1 MSATLRLL
9 TLCVFL
15 VMALIATE
23 TTYAQPHHSPVT
35 RQRLI
40 TLRAED
46 EPIRHLLL
54 RIGAQSGL
62 SIVVNG
68 NVSGRASVALDNV
81 TVDEALTAVL
91 KPLGYSYE
99 RDGNIVVVLEHGS
112 RAPNNNIPP
121 SQTLVPTVLNANIIS
136 ADRAAVILQQ
146 LYPHAHIR
154 VDHSANAIIAVATPE
169 DVQGMRTVL
178 QGLDIKNPGSVTVE
192 AVQMHVANPSDVVAK
207 LKPLYPNARIA
218 AGPNKTIL
226 IATTPQDMAQIKAI
240 TSSIDIPAA
249 PPAPKSASAEAVK
262 ITQGQPRDI
271 ARAIAHEFPAVRASV
286 TGASV
291 ILAGSPD
298 DVSRAKALIALIDQP
313 NPNAKYIQV
322 YRLRFLDAK
331 SVGDLIRRSF
341 PNVQVTVDPEL
352 NALSVRANTSEQQ
365 RIGDAIAQLDVA
377 SGAAANPAGGP
388 AIQQPG
394 SVTSAA
400 GPGGTNVEVVSLKAA
415 APGVNGAPSTSASD
429 IATTV
434 TQALQSSAPDLH
446 ITVPP
451 NSTQMV
457 LTGSPYS
464 IRLARDMI
472 NQLDVAQKL
481 VVLDTEILEVD
492 ETVAKNL
499 GLQVSPIISS
509 VYTEVTPIAPPTG
522 GTPPPLQG
530 FQTFGRTAVSFTA
543 TLNMLIQRGSAR
555 ILADPRITTISGRTA
570 TIRAGDNISILTTTG
585 GGVGTPIT
593 TQLQTF
599 QTGVSLDITP
609 VINAGNFITV
619 TLHPSVNS
627 LAGINNGIPQISTRE
642 TQTTVAM
649 QEDQTLIIGGLI
661 QDSTSRSET
670 RIPVLGDLPL
680 VGRLFR
686 NQTVNRTR
694 NELIIT
700 VTPHIVYPGI
710 VNNVMPG
717 PPLPS
722 IPTAAPLP
730 TLPPGT
736 RLPTPWPSPP
746 GSLPIIPQSQASPLP
761 ASPITGTA
769 VSPMTASASPPPAFA
784 LANVFTFGKPP
795 ASNYAGPNDPVLIYY
810 ARFAPTV
817 LKNGDNVQITAITT
831 INVTT
836 LTISYPG
843 FATQLAQSGP
853 GQWQTTYNF
862 NTSALP
868 VGQNRVNLTLT
879 ASSLAGQSATIQI
892 PVSIV
897 P

>member
-1 MSATLRLL
+1 MRFGVVATCAIAALS
-9 TLCVFL
+9 L
-15 VMALIATE
+15 VAVNVSH
-23 TTYAQPHHSPVT
+23 AQTSSSVLPKS
-35 RQRLI
+35 RLI
-40 TLRAED
+40 SIRAEN
-46 EPIRHLLL
+46 EPLQHLLL
-54 RIGAQSGL
+54 RISAQSGL
-62 SIVVNG
+62 SIIVNG
-68 NVSGRASVALDNV
+68 NVTGRASVALDNV
-81 TVDEALTAVL
+81 TIDAALIAVL
-91 KPLGYSYE
+91 RPLGYTYE
-99 RDGNIVVVLEHGS
+99 RDGNIVVVLERGARIARPTAS
-112 RAPNNNIPP
+112 PNP
-121 SQTLVPTVLNANIIS
+121 TLMPTVLNPTIIT
-136 ADRAAVILQQ
+136 AERAATILRQ
-146 LYPHAHIR
+146 LYPHASIR
-154 VDHSANAIIAVATPE
+154 VDRGANAIIAVAAPE
-169 DVQGMRTVL
+169 DIQGMRTVL
-178 QGLDIKNPGSVTVE
+178 QGVDVKNPATITVD
-192 AVQMHVANPSDVVAK
+192 AVQVRVANPSDVAAK
-207 LKPLYPNARIA
+207 LRPLYPNARIA
-218 AGPNKTIL
+218 AGPNKSIL
-226 IATTPQDMAQIKAI
+226 IAATPQDMTPIKAI
-240 TSSIDIPAA
+240 INSIDA
-249 PPAPKSASAEAVK
+249 PTVSPAPTSASAEAVK
-262 ITQGQPRDI
+262 ITQATPRDV
-271 ARAIAHEFPAVRASV
+271 ARAIAHSFPSLRASV
-286 TGASV
+286 AGASV

-298 DVSRAKALIALIDQP
+298 DVSKAKALIALIDVP
-313 NPNAKYIQV
+313 SVNAKYIQI
-322 YRLRFLDAK
+322 YRLRFIDAK

-341 PNVQVTVDPEL
+341 SDVQVTVDADL
-352 NALSVRANTSEQQ
+352 NALSVRANASEQQ
-365 RIGDAIAQLDVA
+365 RVSDAISQLDVA
-377 SGAAANPAGGP
+377 PGAAASPAGGP

-415 APGVNGAPSTSASD
+415 APGLNGAPSTSASD

-434 TQALQSSAPDLH
+434 TQALQQSAPDLR

-464 IRLARDMI
+464 IKLARDMI
-472 NQLDVAQKL
+472 NELDVAQKL

-499 GLQVSPIISS
+499 GLQVSPIVSS
-509 VYTEVTPIAPPTG
+509 IYTEVSPAAPPTG

-530 FQTFGRTAVSFTA
+530 FQTFGRSPVSFTA
-543 TLNMLIQRGSAR
+543 TLNLLIQRGSAR

-593 TQLQTF
+593 SQLQTF

-670 RIPVLGDLPL
+670 RIPLLGDLPL

-686 NQTVNRTR
+686 SQSLNRTR

-700 VTPHIVYPGI
+700 VTPHIVYPGG
-710 VNNVMPG
+710 VNNILPG

-722 IPTAAPLP
+722 MPTAAPLP

-746 GSLPIIPQSQASPLP
+746 GSIPVIPQSQSSSPP
-761 ASPITGTA
+761 ASPNAASA
-769 VSPMTASASPPPAFA
+769 VSPLTASVTPPPPAFA
-784 LANVFTFGKPP
+784 QTNVFTFGKPP
-795 ASNYAGPNDPVLIYY
+795 PSNYAGPNDPVLIYY
-810 ARFAPTV
+810 ATFSPTV
-817 LKNGDNVQITAITT
+817 LKNGDPVQITAITT
-831 INVTT
+831 INVST

-843 FATQLAQSGP
+843 YAAQLAQSGG